1 MHRSKLTVQIA
12 VSPENRE
19 ALDALRNRSRVIPT
33 LFFLDNCVVSHI
45 KLALD
50 RGTPVAR
57 SFVDVDLPHNGMSYL
72 PTLMEKAS
80 NVDKPFTEEELI
92 GEVRKDLGALRTFF
106 AHATVYE
113 PEDFAIQYARDHR
126 GIHPETLGPEY
137 HELLTFASSSRL
149 YDPIADR
156 NRLTVARAICAKAS
170 ELGIGR
176 QHPLVLALLGC
187 IFGCIPAQKVMK
199 FKRDQESF
207 NASGALADIQ
217 LVQRIGR
224 LSQVVNEPNSK
235 YVRTDF
241 LTDDKNL
248 EKLYRLFFVN
258 EVASHGSG
266 DKVTMTVE
274 TRGLFPSLF
283 GPDGSAKD
291 EASLHDLIG
300 IHALIGLG
308 SAPAAGAPPSV

>member
-1 MHRSKLTVQIA
+1 M
-12 VSPENRE
+12 
-19 ALDALRNRSRVIPT
+19 IPT
-33 LFFLDNCVVSHI
+33 LFFLDNSVVSRI
-45 KLALD
+45 KRATD

-57 SFVDVDLPHNGMSYL
+57 SFADVDLPHNGVSYL

-80 NVDKPFTEEELI
+80 NLDAPFTEEALI
-92 GEVRKDLGALRTFF
+92 EEVRKDLSALRTFF
-106 AHATVYE
+106 KQAAVYE
-113 PEDFAIQYARDHR
+113 PEDFAIEYARGHR

-149 YDPIADR
+149 YDPLADR
-156 NRLTVARAICAKAS
+156 KRPTVAEAICAKAS
-170 ELGIGR
+170 ALGISR

-187 IFGCIPAQKVMK
+187 LFDCIPAKKVMK
-199 FKRDQESF
+199 FKRDQENF

-235 YVRTDF
+235 YVRTEF

-258 EVASHGSG
+258 EVASQGSG
-266 DKVTMTVE
+266 DRLTMTVE

-283 GPDGSAKD
+283 DPDGSAKD
-291 EASLHDLIG
+291 EASLQDLIR
-300 IHALIGLG
+300 IHALIGVG
-308 SAPAAGAPPSV
+308 SASTTGARSDI